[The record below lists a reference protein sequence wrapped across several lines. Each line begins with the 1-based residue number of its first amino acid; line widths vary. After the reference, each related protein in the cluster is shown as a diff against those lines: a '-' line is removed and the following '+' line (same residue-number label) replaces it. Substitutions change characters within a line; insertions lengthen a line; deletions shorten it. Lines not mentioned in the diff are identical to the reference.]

1 MDNNKLNNANNI
13 GNPEEAKTAD
23 AGAPAEKDT
32 GQLIIAKD
40 ILPEVLHIIPIS
52 HRPLFPGMMIPI
64 VLTGEFMID
73 TANKIL
79 ETEKKIGGAV
89 LSKELDHEGVPKSED
104 LYTVGVSI
112 KVLRVTPIDEKTV
125 QMMINGIGRFTRK
138 KVLQDGPVIQWEVE
152 NHYEEDNS
160 GSEVMKAYS
169 KAIIT
174 SVKDL
179 VKTNSLFQEELK
191 LFLNRFTLEDPG
203 KLADF
208 VASMTSADA
217 AEVQGILETFD
228 VRKRVEKV
236 LILMKKEIEL
246 SKLQEK
252 ITKQIEQKISK
263 QQKDFFLREQLK
275 EIKKELGLEKDEK
288 TSEVEKFEERIKK
301 LKLSEEAAQMVDEE
315 LNKLRLL
322 EPHSAEYGV
331 SRNYLDWITSLPWG
345 VFSVDN
351 YDIKKAKRIL
361 DRDHYGL
368 DDIKDRILEFIST
381 GKMKGNIS
389 GSIICFVGPPGVG
402 KTSIGKSVAEALNR
416 KFFRFSLGGMRDE
429 AEIKGHR
436 RTYIGAMPGKII
448 QSLKT
453 VGVANPVIMLD
464 EIDKIGASF
473 QGDPASALLEVLDPE
488 QNNNFLDHYLDLRF
502 DLSNILFIS
511 TANQMDTVPLPLLDR
526 MEVMKLSGYILQE
539 KMQIA
544 KRFLIPK
551 QLKEHGLKKGAVDI
565 DSASLRLIIHGYA
578 REAGVRSLENNI
590 KRIMRKAT
598 RKFVEGS
605 AKKFKITSGNLSDFL
620 GKPRFTDESL
630 YDKQIAGVV
639 TGLAWTSMG
648 GATLYIEATA
658 VPSKNKGF
666 KQTGQLGDVMKESS
680 EIAYTYVNS
689 RIKDYG
695 IDENFFN
702 EHLIHLHVPA
712 GATPKD
718 GPSAGITMATALYSL
733 ARNKPM
739 KKHIAMTGELTV
751 TGKVLPI
758 GGVKEKTIAAKR
770 AGTKTIIFPFE
781 NKKDYEELPAYITKG
796 LKAHFVNYF
805 DDVIKIVYG
814 SHGTR

>member
-1 MDNNKLNNANNI
+1 MDSTNNPGDN
-13 GNPEEAKTAD
+13 GAKN
-23 AGAPAEKDT
+23 GEQNES
-32 GQLIIAKD
+32 GQLIVAKD
-40 ILPEVLHIIPIS
+40 ILPESLFVIPIS
-52 HRPLFPGMMIPI
+52 HRPIFPGMMIPI
-64 VLTGEFMID
+64 VLTGDFMID

-79 ETEKKIGGAV
+79 ETEHKIGGVV
-89 LSKELDHEGVPKSED
+89 LARELRESGAPRSED
-104 LYTVGVSI
+104 LYEVGVTI
-112 KVLRVTPIDEKTV
+112 KVLRVTPIDEKTI
-125 QMMINGIGRFTRK
+125 QMMINALGRFTRVR
-138 KVLQDGPVIQWEVE
+138 VLNDGPLIQWQVAHHE
-152 NHYEEDNS
+152 EEDHS

-169 KAIIT
+169 KAIIS
-174 SVKDL
+174 SVKEL
-179 VKTNSLFQEELK
+179 IKSNSLFQEELK
-191 LFLNRFTLEDPG
+191 LFVNRFSVEDPG

-208 VASMTSADA
+208 VASMTSADTG
-217 AEVQGILETFD
+217 EVQDILETFD

-236 LILMKKEIEL
+236 LVLMKKEIEL

-252 ITKQIEQKISK
+252 ITKQIEQRISK
-263 QQKDFFLREQLK
+263 QQKEFFLKEQLK

-288 TSEVEKFEERIKK
+288 TTEIEQFEERIKK
-301 LKLSEEAAQMVDEE
+301 LTLTEEAAKKIDEE
-315 LNKLRLL
+315 MNKLKLL

-331 SRNYLDWITSLPWG
+331 ARNYLDWITSIPWG
-345 VFSVDN
+345 VYSTDN
-351 YDIKKAKRIL
+351 YDIKKAKKIL

-381 GKMKGNIS
+381 GKMKGNIT

-402 KTSIGKSVAEALNR
+402 KTSIGKSVAEALHR

-488 QNNNFLDHYLDLRF
+488 QNSNFLDHYIDLRF
-502 DLSNILFIS
+502 DLSNILFIA
-511 TANQMDTVPLPLLDR
+511 TANQMDTIPAPLLDR
-526 MEVMKLSGYILQE
+526 MEIMKLSGYIMEE
-539 KMQIA
+539 KVQIA
-544 KRFLIPK
+544 TRYLIPK
-551 QLKEHGLKKGAVDI
+551 QLREHGLQKGDVDI
-565 DSASLRLIIHGYA
+565 DKQGLRMIINGYA

-590 KRIMRKAT
+590 KRIMRKST
-598 RKFVEGS
+598 RRFAEGD
-605 AKKFKITSGNLSDFL
+605 KKKIKITAKSLPDFL
-620 GKPRFTDESL
+620 GNPRFTDESL
-630 YDKQIAGVV
+630 YDKKMAGVV
-639 TGLAWTSMG
+639 MGLAWTSMG

-680 EIAYTYVNS
+680 EIAYTYVSS

-695 IDENFFN
+695 IAGNFFN
-702 EHLIHLHVPA
+702 ENMIHLHVPA

-718 GPSAGITMATALYSL
+718 GPSAGITMATALYWL
-733 ARNKPM
+733 AKNRPIKL
-739 KKHIAMTGELTV
+739 HIAMTGELTI

-770 AGTKTIIFPFE
+770 AGVKTIIFPFE
-781 NKKDYEELPAYITKG
+781 NKKDYDELPKYIVKG
-796 LKAHFVNYF
+796 LKVHFVNYF
-805 DDVIKIVYG
+805 DDVLKIVF
-814 SHGTR
+814 

>member
-1 MDNNKLNNANNI
+1 MDDNKKINNTESLDAV
-13 GNPEEAKTAD
+13 EAKTEDSA
-23 AGAPAEKDT
+23 APLEKE
-32 GQLIIAKD
+32 GGPLIVAKE

-64 VLTGEFMID
+64 VLTGDLMIE

-89 LSKELDHEGVPKSED
+89 LSKELQHEGAPKSED

-112 KVLRVTPIDEKTV
+112 KVLRVTPIDDKTV

-138 KVLQDGPVIQWEVE
+138 QVIQDGPVIQWAVE
-152 NHYEEDNS
+152 NHYEEDS
-160 GSEVMKAYS
+160 AGSEVMKAYS

-217 AEVQGILETFD
+217 AEVQDILETFD

-236 LILMKKEIEL
+236 LLLMKKEIEL

-301 LKLSEEAAQMVDEE
+301 LKLTEEAALKVDEE

-345 VFSVDN
+345 VFSEDN

-488 QNNNFLDHYLDLRF
+488 QNNNFLDHYIDLRF

-511 TANQMDTVPLPLLDR
+511 TANQMDTIPLPLLDR

-544 KRFLIPK
+544 KRFLLPK
-551 QLKEHGLKKGAVDI
+551 QLKEHGLKKGDVDI

-590 KRIMRKAT
+590 RRIMRKAT
-598 RKFVEGS
+598 RKFAEGS
-605 AKKFKITSGNLSDFL
+605 AKKIKITKNNLSNFL

-666 KQTGQLGDVMKESS
+666 KQTGQLGDVMKESA

-689 RIKDYG
+689 RIKAYG
-695 IDENFFN
+695 INESFFN

-733 ARNKPM
+733 ARNKPI
-739 KKHIAMTGELTV
+739 KKHIAMTGEITV

-805 DDVIKIVYG
+805 DDVIKIVF
-814 SHGTR
+814 